1 MSQFALVDGNSFYT
15 SCERVFRPD
24 LAGKPIVVLSNND
37 GCVVARSA
45 EAKALGI
52 PGFAPYHQVAEPCR
66 RHGVA
71 VFSSNYALYGDMSR
85 RMMQVI
91 ARWGVQQEVYSID
104 ECFLHLDG
112 IAEQRQHAANLR
124 ADVLQSVGIPCCV
137 GIGRSKTLAKLANH
151 VAKTRPQCQGVFGW
165 DWLAPHYQQLL
176 LSRLAV
182 GEVWGIGRQLAARLA
197 ACGIRSALDL
207 QQANVADIQRRFN
220 IVVAR
225 TVAELNGEACIGA
238 DDIHA
243 DKQQLISSRS
253 FARQV
258 TDFDTLAS
266 AISHH
271 AARCAEKLRR
281 QHGLANLV
289 GVSIRTN
296 RFREQDRQ
304 YRGWI
309 AVALPGA
316 SSDSADLTRAAL
328 AGLRQI
334 YRDDCSYKKA
344 GVVLMALESHHHGQQ
359 SLFGSAANP
368 RRQQLMQTLDR
379 INRQFGRGTLR
390 LAAESLHDG
399 WAMRQELRS
408 PRWTTQWD
416 ELPQAH

>member
-1 MSQFALVDGNSFYT
+1 MKQLALVDGNSFYT

-24 LAGKPIVVLSNND
+24 LAGKPIIVLSNND

-52 PGFAPYHQVAEPCR
+52 PGFAPYHQVAEQCR
-66 RHGVA
+66 RHDVA

-91 ARWGVQQEVYSID
+91 ARWGISQEVYSID
-104 ECFLHLDG
+104 ECFLDLSG
-112 IAEQRQHAANLR
+112 IPEPRQHAARLR
-124 ADVLQSVGIPCCV
+124 TDVLQSVGIPCCV

-151 VAKTRPQCQGVFGW
+151 VAKTRPRCQGTFGW
-165 DWLAPHYQQLL
+165 DWLTPHYQQLL
-176 LSRLAV
+176 MSRLAV

-207 QQANVADIQRRFN
+207 QQANVDEIQRRFN

-225 TVAELNGEACIGA
+225 TVAELNGEACIAA

-243 DKQQLISSRS
+243 DKQQLLSSRS
-253 FARQV
+253 FASQV
-258 TDFDTLAS
+258 SDFDTLAS
-266 AISHH
+266 AVSHH

-281 QHGLANLV
+281 QHGVANLV

-296 RFREQDRQ
+296 RFRQHDRQ
-304 YRGWI
+304 YRGW
-309 AVALPGA
+309 VVLALPGA
-316 SSDSADLTRAAL
+316 SSDSSDILRAAL

-344 GVVLMALESHHHGQQ
+344 GVVLMGLDSSRHGQQ

-390 LAAESLHDG
+390 LAAENLHDG
-399 WAMRQELRS
+399 WAMRQERCS
-408 PRWTTQWD
+408 PHWTTRWSD
-416 ELPQAH
+416 LPRAS

>member
-1 MSQFALVDGNSFYT
+1 MSSLALVDGNSFYT

-24 LAGKPIVVLSNND
+24 LAGKPIIVLSNND

-52 PGFAPYHQVAEPCR
+52 PGFAPYHQVEAQCR

-91 ARWGVQQEVYSID
+91 ARWGVSQEVYSID
-104 ECFLHLDG
+104 ECFISLDG
-112 IAEQRQHAANLR
+112 IPAQRQHAAKLR
-124 ADVLQSVGIPCCV
+124 ADVLQRVGIPCCV

-165 DWLAPHYQQLL
+165 DWLAPHYQDLL

-182 GEVWGIGRQLAARLA
+182 GEVWGIGRQLASRLA
-197 ACGIRSALDL
+197 ACGIHSALALKHADA
-207 QQANVADIQRRFN
+207 ANIQRQFN
-220 IVVAR
+220 VVVAR
-225 TVAELNGEACIGA
+225 TVAELNGEACIGP

-258 TDFDTLAS
+258 SDLDTLAS

-271 AARCAEKLRR
+271 AARCAEKLRQ

-304 YRGWI
+304 YRGWVV
-309 AVALPGA
+309 VALPA
-316 SSDSADLTRAAL
+316 PSSDSADLTRAAL

-334 YRDDCSYKKA
+334 YREDCSYKKA
-344 GVVLMALESHHHGQQ
+344 GVVLMGLDSTLHGQQ
-359 SLFGSAANP
+359 SLLGSAATP
-368 RRQQLMQTLDR
+368 RRQQLMHTLDR
-379 INRQFGRGTLR
+379 INRQFGHGTLR
-390 LAAESLHDG
+390 LAAENLHDG

-416 ELPQAH
+416 ELPQVR

>member
-1 MSQFALVDGNSFYT
+1 M
-15 SCERVFRPD
+15 
-24 LAGKPIVVLSNND
+24 
-37 GCVVARSA
+37 
-45 EAKALGI
+45 
-52 PGFAPYHQVAEPCR
+52 
-66 RHGVA
+66 
-71 VFSSNYALYGDMSR
+71 
-85 RMMQVI
+85 
-91 ARWGVQQEVYSID
+91 
-104 ECFLHLDG
+104 
-112 IAEQRQHAANLR
+112 
-124 ADVLQSVGIPCCV
+124 
-137 GIGRSKTLAKLANH
+137 
-151 VAKTRPQCQGVFGW
+151 
-165 DWLAPHYQQLL
+165 
-176 LSRLAV
+176 SRLAV

-225 TVAELNGEACIGA
+225 TVAELNGEACVGA

-304 YRGWI
+304 YRGW
-309 AVALPGA
+309 
-316 SSDSADLTRAAL
+316 S
-328 AGLRQI
+328 
-334 YRDDCSYKKA
+334 SYKKA

-416 ELPQAH
+416 ELPCVR